1 MRLVPKQC
9 YLKNKLGKTQARAK
23 KEINMVAFDKEWS
36 MRLSIAVESIKH
48 LESKDKMNHDEL
60 LRWNFWKEELNNL
73 LFGYI

>member
-1 MRLVPKQC
+1 
-9 YLKNKLGKTQARAK
+9 
-23 KEINMVAFDKEWS
+23 MVAFDKEWS

-48 LESKDKMNHDEL
+48 LESKDKMNHNEL